1 MGTMQS
7 PPKTVSKT
15 TSYSSLEELTL
26 DLLAI
31 LKPPERLTV
40 SQGAAKYRRLH
51 NLGSYIGPWMN
62 ARAPYLTEP
71 MDTLNSLEHDSM
83 AFVGPAQSGKTE
95 ILLNWTAF
103 SIKVDPMDILLFCP
117 TGAAARDFSI
127 RRVDRLNRHS
137 PEIGSLLSRS
147 RDSDNR
153 LDKHFVS
160 GTLLTLAH
168 PSETELAGRPVP
180 RVGLTDYDRMPEDVG
195 GDGSAF
201 DLASKRTTTFG
212 SQAMCFAESSPSK
225 PIENPQWIANTL
237 HEAPPAKGIFSLY
250 NRGDRRRWYWPCP
263 HCNHY
268 FEGGWNHLLWDD
280 KKPTDVEKAESVVMV
295 CPISGC
301 VIEPEERNEMQLWGT
316 WLKDGQSFNKE
327 GQVIGTAQRTLM
339 ASFWL
344 KGVAAA
350 FTSWSKLV
358 SSYLAAMRE
367 FESTGSEESLKKF
380 FNTDLAEPY
389 IPKSM
394 ESVRL
399 PEHLKTRAEPLGHK
413 VVPIGT
419 RLIIA
424 TVDVQKN
431 AFVVQMHGISP
442 GAPCDLTIIDRFSIL
457 KSKRLDHD
465 EEHLYVKPAT
475 YLEDWDMLIDQV
487 MRARYPLEGDEERM
501 MGVKLTLC
509 DSGGK
514 AGVTTNAYEF
524 YRRLRSENLH
534 GRFQLVKG
542 DSKPGQA
549 RTRISYPDAQK
560 KDRSAAARGDVPIL
574 LLNSNVL
581 KDALSGRLDCIT
593 PGKGLIRFP
602 DWLPDWFFSEVCS
615 EVRTS
620 KGWECPHGTRNEA
633 WDLLYYTLGAIASK
647 LLLLEHVDWANPPS
661 WAAEWDKNDMIS
673 AAHEAERFAPRVNKD
688 YDFAELADSL
698 A

>member
-1 MGTMQS
+1 VGAIQRL
-7 PPKTVSKT
+7 PKSTLKT
-15 TSYSSLEELTL
+15 TSFNSLEEITL
-26 DLLAI
+26 SLLGI

-51 NLGSYIGPWMN
+51 NLGSYIGPWLN
-62 ARAPYLTEP
+62 NKAPYLTEP
-71 MDTLNSLEHDSM
+71 MDTLNSMEHDAM

-103 SIKVDPMDILLFCP
+103 SVKVDPMDILLFCP

-127 RRVDRLNRHS
+127 RRIDRLNRHS
-137 PEIGSLLSRS
+137 PEIGGMLSRS

-153 LDKHFVS
+153 LDKHFIS

-195 GDGSAF
+195 GDGSCF

-225 PIENPQWIANTL
+225 PIEDPKWIARTP

-263 HCNHY
+263 HCNQY
-268 FEGGWNHLLWDD
+268 FEGRWEHLSWDEEL
-280 KKPTDVEKAESVVMV
+280 PTDVEKAESVIMA

-301 VIEPEERNEMQLWGT
+301 VIKPEERNEMQLWGQ
-316 WLKDGQSFNKE
+316 WLKDGQSFNKQ
-327 GQVIGTAQRTLM
+327 GQVIGVAQRTLL

-350 FTSWSKLV
+350 FTSWPKLV

-367 FESTGSEESLKKF
+367 FESTNSEESLKKF
-380 FNTDLAEPY
+380 YNTDLAEPY

-394 ESVRL
+394 ESLRL

-413 VVPIGT
+413 VVPLGT
-419 RLIIA
+419 RLLIA

-431 AFVVQMHGISP
+431 AFVVQVHGLSP
-442 GAPCDLTIIDRFSIL
+442 GVPCDLTIVDRFSIL
-457 KSKRLDHD
+457 KSERVDHD
-465 EEHLYVKPAT
+465 GEHVYVKPAT
-475 YLEDWDMLIDQV
+475 YAEDWDLLIEQV
-487 MRARYPLEGDEERM
+487 MHASYPLADDSGRRM
-501 MGVKLTLC
+501 SIKLTLC

-514 AGVTTNAYEF
+514 EGVTTQAYDF
-524 YRRLRSENLH
+524 YRRLRAENLH

-549 RTRISYPDAQK
+549 RTRISYPDAQV

-581 KDALSGRLDCIT
+581 KDALSGRLDSVT
-593 PGKGLIRFP
+593 PGKGMIRFP
-602 DWLPDWFFSEVCS
+602 DWLPDWFFSEICA
-615 EVRTS
+615 ELRTS
-620 KGWECPHGTRNEA
+620 KGWVCPHGTRNEA

-647 LLLLEHVDWANPPS
+647 LLLLEHIDWSKPPG
-661 WAAEWDKNDMIS
+661 WAAEWDKNDLVF
-673 AAHEAERFAPRVNKD
+673 ELDTPERFAQSRNKD
-688 YDFAELADSL
+688 YDFAKLADSL